1 MDKNT
6 GSGRGFRL
14 CNCRCC
20 DRSLPTRPLRAYV
33 GCCWCSVRRLGHSF
47 GRRLFR
53 CRITGRVLALTP
65 TCCGRR
71 LRLLLAN
78 RPLLRA
84 IDAAI
89 GSQSWQVA
97 ILLRLNALVPFN
109 FQSYFLGAT
118 DIGLVPYVITALFGI
133 MPFATMY
140 VYLGSVGRTIAIEEG
155 FGASSIALLCSA
167 YSRRQPSFTSSGK
180 RQSGSCRK

>member
-1 MDKNT
+1 MAL
-6 GSGRGFRL
+6 RMEI
-14 CNCRCC
+14 
-20 DRSLPTRPLRAYV
+20 SLMATR
-33 GCCWCSVRRLGHSF
+33 GHSF

-118 DIGLVPYVITALFGI
+118 DIGLVPYVITTLFGI

-155 FGASSIALLCSA
+155 FGASSIALLFFSLLA
-167 YSRRQPSFTSSGK
+167 TATLIYFVGT